1 MKEAKKTLRRVILL
15 IWSLTALGII
25 AGIVARMFITFS
37 LLAYVL
43 GLVLGSGMSTA
54 LMLHR
59 FSSIDLEL
67 DLEEKSATNHSKAMA
82 TLRTLLSLAA
92 LIVAFR
98 FPHLF
103 MPIMVFVGLFI
114 TKVAALLYP
123 VFFREEDDL
132 SAQ

>member
-15 IWSLTALGII
+15 IWGMTLVVIV
-25 AGIVARMFITFS
+25 AGMVARMFFTFS

-43 GLVLGSGMSTA
+43 GLLLGSGMSTV

-67 DLEEKSATNHSKAMA
+67 DLEEKSATSHSKAMA

-98 FPHLF
+98 FSHLF

-114 TKVAALLYP
+114 TKMAALLYP
-123 VFFREEDDL
+123 VFFRDEGEGL
-132 SAQ
+132 EQ

>member
-1 MKEAKKTLRRVILL
+1 MKEAKKTLYRVILL
-15 IWSLTALGII
+15 IWGMTIVVI
-25 AGIVARMFITFS
+25 VAGMVARMFLTFS

-43 GLVLGSGMSTA
+43 GLLLGSGMSTV

-82 TLRTLLSLAA
+82 TLRTLLALAA

-98 FPHLF
+98 FSNFF
-103 MPIMVFVGLFI
+103 MPLMVFVGLFI

-123 VFFREEDDL
+123 VFFRDEDL
-132 SAQ
+132 PVQ